1 MTKLLVTGAS
11 GHLGLNLALLA
22 IEHGYKV
29 TGWTHSRGLMN
40 PPFACESVDI
50 GDLDALPA
58 ALRALEPE
66 VIIHCAAIANV
77 DVAEKQPELSQ
88 RINADAPRVIASV
101 AKQLDTKMIQIS
113 TDAVFDGSK
122 GNYKEDDAVNPLNA
136 YARTKLAGER
146 AVIQANPP
154 DAAIA
159 RVVFYGWTLEGNRS
173 LAEFFYNNLVAG
185 KSVNGFTDAYFNPLY
200 VRDLAETLLE
210 IAQANL
216 KGIWHTF
223 GNDTLSKYDFGVALA
238 REFGLDESLIKP
250 VSASQGRDVVR
261 SLNLSTNSDKL
272 ARALGGHPLPGL
284 TQGLTRLKED
294 FDAGWRERLAKFKA

>member
-22 IEHGYKV
+22 VEHGYKV

-101 AKQLDTKMIQIS
+101 AKQLGAKMIQIS

-136 YARTKLAGER
+136 YAKTKLAGER
-146 AVIQANPP
+146 AVMQTNP

-210 IAQANL
+210 IAEANL

-272 ARALGGHPLPGL
+272 ARALGHPLPGL

>member
-22 IEHGYKV
+22 VEHGYEV
-29 TGWTHSRGLMN
+29 TGWSRLRGLKT
-40 PPFACESVDI
+40 PPFSSESVDI
-50 GDLDALPA
+50 GDLEALPA
-58 ALRALEPE
+58 ALQALEPE

-77 DVAEKQPELSQ
+77 EVADKQPELSQ
-88 RINADAPRVIASV
+88 RINAEAPGVIARV
-101 AKQLDTKMIQIS
+101 ARQLGLKMIHIS

-136 YARTKLAGER
+136 YAKTKLAGER
-146 AVIQANPP
+146 AVMQANP

-185 KSVNGFTDAYFNPLY
+185 QSVNGFIDAYFNPMY

-210 IAQANL
+210 IAEANL

-238 REFGLDESLIKP
+238 RKFGLDESLIKP
-250 VSASQGRDVVR
+250 VSASQGRSVVR

-272 ARALGGHPLPGL
+272 ARVLGHPLPGL
-284 TQGLTRLKED
+284 AQGLNRLKED
-294 FDAGWRERLAKFKA
+294 FDKGWRETLAAYKA

>member
-22 IEHGYKV
+22 VEHGYKV

-58 ALRALEPE
+58 TLRALEPE

-101 AKQLDTKMIQIS
+101 AKQLGAKMIQIS

-136 YARTKLAGER
+136 YARTKLAGEH
-146 AVIQANPP
+146 AVMKANP

-210 IAQANL
+210 IAEANL

-272 ARALGGHPLPGL
+272 ARALGHPLSGL

>member
-22 IEHGYKV
+22 VEHGYKV
-29 TGWTHSRGLMN
+29 TGWSHLRGLKT
-40 PPFACESVDI
+40 PPFSSESVDI
-50 GDLDALPA
+50 GDLEALPA

-77 DVAEKQPELSQ
+77 EIAEKQPELSQ
-88 RINADAPRVIASV
+88 RINAEAPCVIASV
-101 AKQLDTKMIQIS
+101 AKQLDAKMIHIS

-136 YARTKLAGER
+136 YAKTKLAGER
-146 AVIQANPP
+146 AVMQANP

-159 RVVFYGWTLEGNRS
+159 RVVFYGWTLESNRS

-185 KSVNGFTDAYFNPLY
+185 QSVNGFTDAYFNPMY

-210 IAQANL
+210 IAEANL

-238 REFGLDESLIKP
+238 RKFGLDESLIKP
-250 VSASQGRDVVR
+250 VSASQGRSVVR

-272 ARALGGHPLPGL
+272 ASALGHPLPGL
-284 TQGLTRLKED
+284 AQGMNRLKED
-294 FDAGWRERLAKFKA
+294 FDKGWRETLAAYKA

>member
-22 IEHGYKV
+22 VEHGYEV
-29 TGWTHSRGLMN
+29 TGWSHSRGLKT
-40 PPFACESVDI
+40 PPFSSESVDI
-50 GDLDALPA
+50 GDLEALPA
-58 ALRALEPE
+58 ALQALEPE

-77 DVAEKQPELSQ
+77 EVAEKQPEPSQ
-88 RINADAPRVIASV
+88 RINAEAPCVIASV
-101 AKQLDTKMIQIS
+101 AKQLDAKMIHIS

-136 YARTKLAGER
+136 YAKTKLAGEC
-146 AVIQANPP
+146 AVMQANP

-185 KSVNGFTDAYFNPLY
+185 QSVNGFTDAYFNPMY

-210 IAQANL
+210 IAEANL

-238 REFGLDESLIKP
+238 RKFGLDESHIKP
-250 VSASQGRDVVR
+250 VSASQGRSVVR

-272 ARALGGHPLPGL
+272 TRALGHPLPGL
-284 TQGLTRLKED
+284 AQGLNRLKED
-294 FDAGWRERLAKFKA
+294 FDKGWRETLAAYKA

>member
-22 IEHGYKV
+22 VEHGYKV
-29 TGWTHSRGLMN
+29 TGWSHSRGLKI
-40 PPFACESVDI
+40 PPFSSESVDI
-50 GDLDALPA
+50 GDLEALPA

-77 DVAEKQPELSQ
+77 DVAEKQPELSL
-88 RINADAPRVIASV
+88 RINAEAPGVIASV
-101 AKQLDTKMIQIS
+101 AKQLDAKMIHIS

-136 YARTKLAGER
+136 YAKTKLTGER
-146 AVIQANPP
+146 AVMQANP

-185 KSVNGFTDAYFNPLY
+185 QSVSGFTDAYFNPMY
-200 VRDLAETLLE
+200 ARDLAETLLE
-210 IAQANL
+210 IAEANL

-223 GNDTLSKYDFGVALA
+223 GNDTLSKYDFGVTLA
-238 REFGLDESLIKP
+238 RKFGLDESLIKP
-250 VSASQGRDVVR
+250 VSASQGRSVVR

-272 ARALGGHPLPGL
+272 ASALGHPLPGL
-284 TQGLTRLKED
+284 AQGLNRLKED
-294 FDAGWRERLAKFKA
+294 FDKGWRETLAAYKA

>member
-22 IEHGYKV
+22 VEHGYKV

-101 AKQLDTKMIQIS
+101 AKQLGAKMIQIS

-146 AVIQANPP
+146 AVIQANP

-272 ARALGGHPLPGL
+272 ASALGHPLPGL
-284 TQGLTRLKED
+284 AQGLNRLKED
-294 FDAGWRERLAKFKA
+294 FDKGWRETLAAYKA